1 METIKRYSGILV
13 KVGDEVLLCKRNADG
28 SLPGMWS
35 IPAGKVENGEH
46 VLSGAIREFYEETD
60 IKINDKIKLIGFVT
74 RKNRDGTK
82 HKGLMYVFL
91 WESENKVYPDLDN
104 AKDGEEHTEC
114 GFFNIDNLPIQDK
127 NDSLY
132 KLIVNILTK

>member
-1 METIKRYSGILV
+1 
-13 KVGDEVLLCKRNADG
+13 
-28 SLPGMWS
+28 
-35 IPAGKVENGEH
+35 
-46 VLSGAIREFYEETD
+46 
-60 IKINDKIKLIGFVT
+60 
-74 RKNRDGTK
+74 
-82 HKGLMYVFL
+82 MYVFL